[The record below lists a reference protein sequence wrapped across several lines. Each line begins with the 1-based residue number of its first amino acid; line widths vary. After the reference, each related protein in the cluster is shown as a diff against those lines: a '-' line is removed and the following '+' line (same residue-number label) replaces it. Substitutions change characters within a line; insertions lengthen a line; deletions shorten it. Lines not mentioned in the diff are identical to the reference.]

1 MHARIFSGISNN
13 CSNMMFK
20 SEYVRKTE
28 NDYAEFCINHCPH
41 EDCEKGICK
50 EFKEFK
56 KNHKKEVCE

>member
-1 MHARIFSGISNN
+1 MHAKIFSGISNN

-28 NDYAEFCINHCPH
+28 NDYVGFCINHCPH

-56 KNHKKEVCE
+56 KNHKKEVCK

>member
-1 MHARIFSGISNN
+1 
-13 CSNMMFK
+13 MMFK